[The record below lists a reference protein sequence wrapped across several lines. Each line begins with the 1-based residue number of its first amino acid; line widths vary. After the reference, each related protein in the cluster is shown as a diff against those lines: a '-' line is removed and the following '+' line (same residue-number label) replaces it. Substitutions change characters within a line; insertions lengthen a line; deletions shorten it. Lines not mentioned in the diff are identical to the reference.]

1 MPAGQGFM
9 RYVRKAFLVH
19 WNLLAV
25 GAGALFGI
33 ISGRPDVFLPIF
45 AAGEIAYLA
54 VLSTNARFQKVV
66 DAEEFQRKQQSVG
79 QDISQQ
85 ARQILLS
92 LKIED
97 RRQFENLK
105 ALCLELRRISRGVKV
120 GEDVESAPVDD
131 MQSNAINKLL
141 WIYLKLLYSKTA
153 LERFFST
160 IDEKEIQ
167 DDIART
173 KKRLEEMPTE
183 EQDTPTDAKRRASL
197 KDTLTTGEQRIENY
211 KRASDNYDLI
221 KLELDRLYSK
231 ISGLG
236 EMSINRQDPN
246 FITVEV
252 DSVTASVQQTEK
264 AMGELQFITGL
275 TTQSDSTPPL
285 LEGEQ
290 IIPTVKNS

>member
-1 MPAGQGFM
+1 MK
-9 RYVRKAFLVH
+9 YVRKAFLMH

-25 GAGALFGI
+25 GAGTLFGI
-33 ISGRPDVFLPIF
+33 ISGRPDVFFPIV

-160 IDEKEIQ
+160 IDEAEIQ
-167 DDIART
+167 EDIKRA
-173 KKRLEEMPTE
+173 KKRLEEMPPE

-211 KRASDNYDLI
+211 KRARDNYDLI
-221 KLELDRLYSK
+221 ELELDRLYSK

-275 TTQSDSTPPL
+275 TTQDDSTPPL